1 MEGIQDGEAE
11 PERRGDAV
19 GEFGPELFFV
29 GLDRGIVLG
38 EGEAEAAVGIDVA
51 VGDVVDEL
59 ANGPAA
65 VAIGRGELLVGEA
78 AERLAEFERRV
89 LDHFDGGGAL
99 IGIQWTG
106 EDELADGIAR
116 VRHKL
121 GLLAVDEES
130 GDVVK
135 EVAEGLFGFQ
145 GESGFGE
152 GVVHERDPS
161 IAGFGINGE
170 WAVAHAETGMAALF
184 DVGLRTAEAED
195 EELTKAGFGAV
206 EIIPWVH
213 GADDVVSGDLAIEGV
228 DEAAEAFVADG
239 IVNLVVGEGEGHD
252 IIID

>member
-1 MEGIQDGEAE
+1 MEGIEDVEAK
-11 PERRGDAV
+11 PERRGGAI

-29 GLDRGIVLG
+29 GLDRGVVLG

-99 IGIQWTG
+99 IGVQRTG
-106 EDELADGIAR
+106 VGELADGISN
-116 VRHKL
+116 VGHGL
-121 GLLAVDEES
+121 GLLAVDEKS

-135 EVAEGLFGFQ
+135 EVAQGLFGFQ

-152 GVVHERDPS
+152 GVVHERHPS
-161 IAGFGINGE
+161 IAGFGVNGE

-195 EELTKAGFGAV
+195 EELAKAGFGTV
-206 EIIPWVH
+206 EIIRGVH
-213 GADDVVSGDLAIEGV
+213 GADNVVSGDLAVEGV